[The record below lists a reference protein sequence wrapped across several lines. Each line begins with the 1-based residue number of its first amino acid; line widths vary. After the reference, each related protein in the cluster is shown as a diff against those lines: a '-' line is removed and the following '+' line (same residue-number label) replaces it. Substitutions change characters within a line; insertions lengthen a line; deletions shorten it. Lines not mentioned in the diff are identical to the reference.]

1 MKKIVILLVSV
12 ILIIALLLASRIG
25 YRLLTESYTETVS
38 EEEALETEGAEAET
52 AAPNTP
58 AGDFTCLNTDQEEV
72 KLSDYFGK
80 PVVLNFWAT
89 WCPPCCNELGDFE
102 AMYQKYGDEI
112 QFMMVNLTDGESET
126 VEGVVSFMKENGY
139 RFPVFY
145 DTKQAGVIAYGI
157 NAIPQTFFINSKGE
171 LVSNCYGQISGKA
184 LEQQLQAL
192 LKE

>member
-12 ILIIALLLASRIG
+12 ILIIALLLVARIG

-38 EEEALETEGAEAET
+38 EEEAPETEGAEAET
-52 AAPNTP
+52 VASNTP
-58 AGDFTCLNTDQEEV
+58 AGDFSCLNADQEEV
-72 KLSDYFGK
+72 KLSDSFGK

-102 AMYQKYGDEI
+102 AMYEKYGDKI

-139 RFPVFY
+139 SFPVFY

>member
-1 MKKIVILLVSV
+1 MILLVSV
-12 ILIIALLLASRIG
+12 ILIIALLLASRIS
-25 YRLLTESYTETVS
+25 YRLLTDSYKETVS
-38 EEEALETEGAEAET
+38 EEEEVPETEGAEAET

-58 AGDFTCLNTDQEEV
+58 AGDFSCLNTDQEEV

-89 WCPPCCNELGDFE
+89 WCPPCCNELGDFN
-102 AMYQKYGDEI
+102 AMYEKYGDKI

-139 RFPVFY
+139 SFPVFY